1 MKVHE
6 IAKQWDDDAE
16 VIDVVPATVSK
27 DELAVQA
34 NTWAA
39 RAAALRITDAESCVN
54 ASQLLKSIKHLRSGV
69 AKFWTPHI
77 EAAMETKRKADAAR
91 KSLVDERD
99 RMDAP
104 LVQAETV
111 LKRGLL
117 AFEAEQ
123 EQRRQEEER
132 ALQAAALARA
142 EAATLAAAAA
152 LELQAGETGDAQML
166 AEAEDILAQPIE
178 APVVSVASY
187 QPKVAGVTY
196 RDAWKV
202 HPTINVRELAAAVA
216 AGTVA
221 PNLLTPNLVALGQMA
236 RATEGTA
243 QVPGVK
249 FFNDR
254 TIAARA

>member
-1 MKVHE
+1 ME
-6 IAKQWDDDAE
+6 LISDTDDL
-16 VIDVVPATVSK
+16 DVVVAAPVSK

-39 RAAALRITDAESCVN
+39 RAAALVITSRETCID
-54 ASQLLKSIKHLRSGV
+54 ASQLLKSIKHLRAGV

-77 EAAMETKRKADAAR
+77 EAAQETKRKADAAR

-99 RMDAP
+99 KMDAP

-111 LKRGLL
+111 LKRALL
-117 AFEAEQ
+117 SWEAEQ

-132 ALQAAALARA
+132 ALQAEAQARA

-152 LELQAGETGDAQML
+152 LELEGTASGDTHML
-166 AEAEDILAQPIE
+166 AEAADILAQPIE

-187 QPKVAGVTY
+187 QPKVAGVSY

-202 HPTINVRELAAAVA
+202 HPTINIRELAAAVA

-243 QVPGVK
+243 QVPGVR

>member
-1 MKVHE
+1 MLDS
-6 IAKQWDDDAE
+6 DDDMPEAPL
-16 VIDVVPATVSK
+16 VPVSK
-27 DELAVQA
+27 DQLAA
-34 NTWAA
+34 EAETWAS
-39 RAAALRITDAESCVN
+39 RAAALRVTDRESCVN
-54 ASQLLKSIKHLRSGV
+54 ASQLLRSIKHLRLGV
-69 AKFWTPHI
+69 TKFWTPHI

-104 LVQAETV
+104 LVQAEGV
-111 LKRGLL
+111 LKRALL
-117 AFEAEQ
+117 AWEAEQ
-123 EQRRQEEER
+123 EQRRQEQER
-132 ALQAAALARA
+132 ALQAAAQAQA

-152 LELQAGETGDAQML
+152 LELQANATGDAQMR

-187 QPKVAGVTY
+187 QPKVSGVTY

-202 HPTINVRELAAAVA
+202 HPTINVRELAAAVG

-221 PNLLTPNLVALGQMA
+221 ANLVTPNLVALGQIA
-236 RATEGTA
+236 RATEGA
-243 QVPGVK
+243 QQIPGVK

-254 TIAARA
+254 TIAARG

>member
-1 MKVHE
+1 MRVQE
-6 IAKQWDDDAE
+6 IAKQWDDDAD
-16 VIDVVPATVSK
+16 VIDVVATPAVSK

-34 NTWAA
+34 QSWAA
-39 RAAALRITDAESCVN
+39 RAAALRITDAQSCIN

-123 EQRRQEEER
+123 EQRRQAEER
-132 ALQAAALARA
+132 ALQAEAQARA

-152 LELQAGETGDAQML
+152 LELEAGGDAQMR

-202 HPTINVRELAAAVA
+202 HPTINIRELAAAVA

-221 PNLLTPNLVALGQMA
+221 PNLLTPNLTALGQMA

-249 FFNDR
+249 FYNDR